1 MLEMGSSAGTRR
13 KAGGRATAWRL
24 LLFGVFWFSLSLG
37 VGLWS
42 LGQEGPGAPRL
53 LREEGGMHLQALR
66 QRAFLA
72 VLERAA
78 EGVPHARLREVP
90 PPGGDGVREYVME
103 GVDAPLRLA
112 LSMQERVEV
121 WRRSLHPGAESPL
134 LQPGEVPRLV
144 WRDDGSLEACINE
157 QPVLR
162 VRFPGHESRLGAL
175 ARPLGPASLVIVID
189 DMGPRLDTAEQ
200 LAALPFPVNF
210 AIWPHARRAED
221 VERLAQERGLDVIVH
236 LPMQPLRREG
246 GKQPDAGPHALTET
260 MSAGEMRAVLDAAF
274 TRLPTAVGFNNH
286 MGSRFTGSRNG
297 CRLLCSQLRGQGLF
311 VLDSMTQN
319 HSVLCKEALQQG
331 LVGAERSVF
340 LDNERKVPSILAAL
354 DIAAAKAQRHGV
366 AIAIGHPYPETVQAL
381 RQWPVAAGREGV
393 AVVSLRRLIWHLAV
407 HSDRP

>member
-13 KAGGRATAWRL
+13 TAEGRAKAWRL
-24 LLFGVFWFSLSLG
+24 LLFGVLWFGLSLA
-37 VGLWS
+37 VGIWA

-53 LREEGGMHLQALR
+53 LPEQGGLHLQALR

-72 VLERAA
+72 LLERAA
-78 EGVPHARLREVP
+78 EGVPHTRLRRISR
-90 PPGGDGVREYVME
+90 PGGTVPEFVME
-103 GVDAPLRLA
+103 GVSAPLRLA
-112 LSMQERVEV
+112 LGMQERVEA

-134 LQPGEVPRLV
+134 LQPGGEPRLD

-162 VRFPGHESRLGAL
+162 IRFPGHEAQLGAL

-189 DMGPRLDTAEQ
+189 DMGQRLDTAEQ
-200 LAALPFPVNF
+200 LAALSFPVNF
-210 AIWPHARRAED
+210 AVWPHARRAAD
-221 VERLAQERGLDVIVH
+221 VERLARERGLDVIVH

-246 GKQPDAGPHALTET
+246 GKQPDAGPHALTEN
-260 MSAGEMRAVLDAAF
+260 MSAAEMRAVLDAAF
-274 TRLPTAVGFNNH
+274 MRLPTAIGFNNH

-297 CRLLCSQLRGQGLF
+297 CRLLCSLLRGQGLF

-340 LDNERKVPSILAAL
+340 LDNERKVPAILAAL

-381 RQWPVAAGREGV
+381 REWPVAAGREGV
-393 AVVSLRRLIWHLAV
+393 AVVSLRRLVWHLAV
-407 HSDRP
+407 DPGRR

>member
-1 MLEMGSSAGTRR
+1 MG
-13 KAGGRATAWRL
+13 
-24 LLFGVFWFSLSLG
+24 
-37 VGLWS
+37 
-42 LGQEGPGAPRL
+42 Q
-53 LREEGGMHLQALR
+53 
-66 QRAFLA
+66 
-72 VLERAA
+72 
-78 EGVPHARLREVP
+78 
-90 PPGGDGVREYVME
+90 
-103 GVDAPLRLA
+103 
-112 LSMQERVEV
+112 
-121 WRRSLHPGAESPL
+121 
-134 LQPGEVPRLV
+134 
-144 WRDDGSLEACINE
+144 
-157 QPVLR
+157 
-162 VRFPGHESRLGAL
+162 
-175 ARPLGPASLVIVID
+175 
-189 DMGPRLDTAEQ
+189 RLDTAEQ

-221 VERLAQERGLDVIVH
+221 VERLAQDRGLDVIVH

-274 TRLPTAVGFNNH
+274 TRLPTAIGFNNH

-340 LDNERKVPSILAAL
+340 LDNERKVPSILSAL

-381 RQWPVAAGREGV
+381 RQWPAAAGREGV
-393 AVVSLRRLIWHLAV
+393 AVVSLRRLVWHLAV

>member
-1 MLEMGSSAGTRR
+1 MLDMGSSAGTRR
-13 KAGGRATAWRL
+13 IAGIRTTAWRL
-24 LLFGVFWFSLSLG
+24 LLFGVFWFALSLG
-37 VGLWS
+37 IGLWS
-42 LGQEGPGAPRL
+42 LEREGPGAPRL
-53 LREEGGMHLQALR
+53 LRDQGGLHLQALR
-66 QRAFLA
+66 HRAFLA

-78 EGVPHARLREVP
+78 EGVPHARLREAPRPGDVP
-90 PPGGDGVREYVME
+90 EYVME
-103 GVDAPLRLA
+103 GISAPLRLA
-112 LSMQERVEV
+112 LSMQERVAL
-121 WRRSLHPGAESPL
+121 WRRSLHPQAESPL
-134 LQPGEVPRLV
+134 LQPGGEPRLI

-162 VRFPGHESRLGAL
+162 IRFPGHEARLGAL

-189 DMGPRLDTAEQ
+189 DMGQRLDTAEE
-200 LAALPFPVNF
+200 LSALPFPVTF
-210 AIWPHARRAED
+210 AVWPHARRAEE
-221 VERLAQERGLDVIVH
+221 VERLAQERGIDVIAH
-236 LPMQPLRREG
+236 LPMQPLRRER
-246 GKQPDAGPHALTET
+246 GKQPDAGPHALKES

-274 TRLPTAVGFNNH
+274 TRLPTAIGFNNH

-340 LDNERKVPSILAAL
+340 LDNDRKIPSILSAL
-354 DIAAAKAQRHGV
+354 DRAAAKAQRQGV

-393 AVVSLRRLIWHLAV
+393 AVVSLRRLVWHLAV
-407 HSDRP
+407 HRDGR